1 MKKDLT
7 ELTQL
12 HFREIN
18 MSVYA
23 LIIATLC
30 YIVTALSNLKQKDYP
45 HALVWFAYAVA
56 NFGLLWYEWNK
67 TKA

>member
-1 MKKDLT
+1 
-7 ELTQL
+7 
-12 HFREIN
+12 